1 MTGRLLVL
9 LGQRLEC
16 GVIGLLVAD
25 QRAVGLDDNVVGL
38 TKLDSD
44 ALLVPGVQLEDLVN
58 DARTNGALENQHTSI
73 WLTCGG

>member
-38 TKLDSD
+38 TELDSD

-58 DARTNGALENQHTSI
+58 DARTNGTLENQHTSI